1 MASGEVERIK
11 ATLKRATGVLN
22 DAGIPFLLGGGLA
35 SWARGGPESGHDVDL
50 MMRKEDVEPALDAL
64 ARAGMRIERPPE
76 GWLVKAYDGTGEAE
90 VLIDLVYEPSGVPID
105 TDMIARSD
113 AMEVLAVPMRVM
125 ALEDLLV
132 TKLAALQE
140 HELHYDGIL
149 EIARA
154 LRERIDWDDVRAR
167 APANPYVR
175 AFFTLVEELG
185 VAPFRGS

>member
-11 ATLKRATGVLN
+11 ATLKRAAGVLN

-35 SWARGGPESGHDVDL
+35 SWARGGPESGHDVDF

-64 ARAGMRIERPPE
+64 ACAGMRTERPPE
-76 GWLVKAYDGTGEAE
+76 GWLVKAYDGD
-90 VLIDLVYEPSGVPID
+90 VLIDLIYEPSGVPID
-105 TDMIARSD
+105 TDMMARSD
-113 AMEVLAVPMRVM
+113 EMEVLAVPMRVM

-140 HELHYDGIL
+140 HELRYDGIL

-167 APANPYVR
+167 APANPYVL

-185 VAPFRGS
+185 VAPTAPA